1 MKALAFTLLTGALLI
16 SSCGQKAD
24 KALRPDST
32 EANDTTA
39 TAEAKTDFASPDLQM
54 HGLKG
59 QVKQVSTTEYESD
72 KNGKQDFE
80 RNKTLLTF
88 DPQGYWTGNEKAR
101 FKTGNITRD
110 KDGRISKLTYSY
122 LINKEEDY
130 GYEYDYTYKYDAAG
144 RLTTM
149 GEEYVGEL
157 SGGFEYLFTYDQA
170 GELISYTQKGGG
182 DGVDVE
188 SAYTITVLERDD
200 HGNWTR
206 RLQKEVCTTTE
217 EYDEDGQTDKST
229 YTEYVLQVRK
239 IEYY

>member
-1 MKALAFTLLTGALLI
+1 MKHLILAASAAMMLAA
-16 SSCGQKAD
+16 CGQKAD
-24 KALRPDST
+24 KASPSDST
-32 EANDTTA
+32 TVKDTLVT
-39 TAEAKTDFASPDLQM
+39 TEAKTDFASPDLQM

-88 DPQGYWTGNEKAR
+88 DPQGHWTGNENAQ

-130 GYEYDYTYKYDAAG
+130 GYQYDYTYKYDAAG
-144 RLTTM
+144 RLKAM

-157 SGGFEYLFTYDQA
+157 SGGFEYLFTYDDA
-170 GELISYTQKGGG
+170 GEVISYTQDGGG
-182 DGVDVE
+182 DGVEVE
-188 SAYTITVLERDD
+188 STYTITVLDRDG

-206 RLQKEVCTTTE
+206 RLQKEVCTTE
-217 EYDEDGQTDKST
+217 EYDSDGQPDKST

>member
-24 KALRPDST
+24 KAPRPDST
-32 EANDTTA
+32 AANDTTA

-88 DPQGYWTGNEKAR
+88 DPQGHWTGNENAQ

-157 SGGFEYLFTYDQA
+157 SGSFEYLFTYDDA
-170 GELISYTQKGGG
+170 GEVISYTQDGGG

-188 SAYTITVLERDD
+188 SAYTITVLDRDD
-200 HGNWTR
+200 KGNWTR
-206 RLQKEVCTTTE
+206 RLKKEVCTTE
-217 EYDEDGQTDKST
+217 EYDADGQPDKST

>member
-1 MKALAFTLLTGALLI
+1 MKHLILAASAAMMLAA
-16 SSCGQKAD
+16 CGQKAD
-24 KALRPDST
+24 KASPSDST
-32 EANDTTA
+32 TVKDTLVT
-39 TAEAKTDFASPDLQM
+39 TEAKTDFASPDLQM

-88 DPQGYWTGNEKAR
+88 DPQGHWTGNENAQ

-130 GYEYDYTYKYDAAG
+130 GYQYDYTYKYDAAG
-144 RLTTM
+144 RLKAM

-157 SGGFEYLFTYDQA
+157 SGGFEYLFTYDDA
-170 GELISYTQKGGG
+170 GEVISYTQDGGG
-182 DGVDVE
+182 DGVEVE
-188 SAYTITVLERDD
+188 SAYTITVLDRDD

-206 RLQKEVCTTTE
+206 RLQKEVCTTE
-217 EYDEDGQTDKST
+217 EYDNDGQPDKST

>member
-32 EANDTTA
+32 AANDTTV
-39 TAEAKTDFASPDLQM
+39 TAESKTDFASPDLQM

-88 DPQGYWTGNEKAR
+88 DPQGHWTGNEKAQ

-157 SGGFEYLFTYDQA
+157 SGSFEYLFTYDQA
-170 GELISYTQKGGG
+170 GELISYTQNGGG
-182 DGVDVE
+182 DGVEVE
-188 SAYTITVLERDD
+188 SAYTITVLDRDD
-200 HGNWTR
+200 KGNWTR
-206 RLQKEVCTTTE
+206 RLKKEVCTTTE